1 LSDAIRAFDLVAV
14 TYDDWYNHP
23 QGRQVFDAELKAVDM
38 HIPKEGIGLELG
50 AGTGIFA
57 EHLTGV
63 RRTVVCLDPSG
74 EMLKK
79 AAERGMASVLGVGE
93 ALPLRVGVLDF
104 TYMVTVLEFL
114 DEPAAV
120 LGEIRETAKEGA
132 ELTILFINSES
143 SWGDF
148 YRDIGSKGDP
158 VFRHARLYTM
168 VEVEALMTV
177 SGYSVTE
184 RAGTLTTQPM
194 ETEVEG
200 AITEPSSENGV
211 IVLRAHAS

>member
-23 QGRQVFDAELKAVDM
+23 QGRQVYDAELKAVDM

-57 EHLTGV
+57 EQLTGV
-63 RRTVVCLDPSG
+63 MRTIVCLDPSG